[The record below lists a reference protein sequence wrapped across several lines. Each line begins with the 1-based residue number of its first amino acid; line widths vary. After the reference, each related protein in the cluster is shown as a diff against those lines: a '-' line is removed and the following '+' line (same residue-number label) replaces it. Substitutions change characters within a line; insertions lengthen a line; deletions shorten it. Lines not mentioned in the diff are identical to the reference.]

1 MSLPSPTISSS
12 KKKSDGSSTPTKK
25 KWKNLFRRKDSGR
38 PDKDDGDDTSDS
50 VDYVGTESPEQVEH
64 NKNKPHPLLRP
75 RSLVG
80 INSDAIERDEAE
92 DHEPPKPKVKP
103 QFGVHPV
110 DLAAQFP
117 DEPVPAILVACI
129 EILENDVRKEGMFRI
144 PGRMT
149 SIVEMKDS
157 FEQGEGL
164 GVEEPET
171 LEIAGLVAQFFRELP
186 EPLLTYDLYYN
197 WIEAVKNEN
206 EEKINEDLKN
216 ILDQLARPNF
226 HILQFFIKFLSLV
239 SKNAGANRMG
249 AKNLG
254 LVFGASLLNPPSI
267 DQYDLAN
274 IKLQCTV
281 IEYMITSY
289 SYLFEGM
296 EPDVQSTK
304 TRARAV
310 ATIPA
315 GNPAAAGG
323 GSNAT
328 TVPPQDRRKG
338 FMKRKSTFF
347 VTNHYS
353 GNSAR
358 IQNVISL
365 VNGGGKDRD
374 SVSQGAPLSH
384 RDTIQR
390 DTIEPHEERAKKK
403 SKRRKHKDKDSINQE
418 SVDVES

>member
-12 KKKSDGSSTPTKK
+12 KKKSDGASTPTKK
-25 KWKNLFRRKDSGR
+25 KWKNLFRRKDSSGR
-38 PDKDDGDDTSDS
+38 TLDKDEADDSSDS
-50 VDYVGTESPEQVEH
+50 NASDFAGAETPEQGEL
-64 NKNKPHPLLRP
+64 NKSGQNPLQRR
-75 RSLVG
+75 RSLMG
-80 INSDAIERDEAE
+80 IKSEDVIEQ
-92 DHEPPKPKVKP
+92 EPAAAKVKP
-103 QFGVHPV
+103 QFGLHPA

-117 DEPVPAILVACI
+117 DEPVPGILVACI
-129 EILENDVRKEGMFRI
+129 ELLENDVRKEGMFRI

-157 FEQGEGL
+157 YERGQGL

-206 EEKINEDLKN
+206 EEKIDEELKT
-216 ILDQLARPNF
+216 ILDQLARPNY
-226 HILQFFIKFLSLV
+226 HILQFFIKFLALV
-239 SKNAGANRMG
+239 SKNSGANRMG

-267 DQYDLAN
+267 DQYDLVN

-281 IEYMITSY
+281 IEHMINSY
-289 SYLFEGM
+289 GYLFEGAQ
-296 EPDVQSTK
+296 PDSQSAPK
-304 TRARAV
+304 ARARTV

-315 GNPAAAGG
+315 GNPAAGASS
-323 GSNAT
+323 GS
-328 TVPPQDRRKG
+328 VPPQDRRKG

-365 VNGGGKDRD
+365 VNGSKDRD
-374 SVSQGAPLSH
+374 AISQTAPLSH
-384 RDTIQR
+384 RDTIDR
-390 DTIEPHEERAKKK
+390 DTIMVEPEERKKK
-403 SKRRKHKDKDSINQE
+403 SKRRKAKDRDSIQAD
-418 SVDVES
+418 SVDVDS